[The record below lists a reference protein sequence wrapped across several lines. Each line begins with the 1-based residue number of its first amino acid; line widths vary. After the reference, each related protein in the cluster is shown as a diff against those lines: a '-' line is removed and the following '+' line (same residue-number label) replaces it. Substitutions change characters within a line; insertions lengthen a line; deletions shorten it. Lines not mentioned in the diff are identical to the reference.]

1 MQVDAELRRAH
12 NINALAHMDASRLNT
27 LEQVERN
34 LVNERHQLVLKML
47 KLALADVN
55 HHLHLISNRSKI
67 TANDIAC
74 L

>member
-47 KLALADVN
+47 QLALADVN
-55 HHLHLISNRSKI
+55 HHLHLISNRNKI
-67 TANDIAC
+67 SANDIA
-74 L
+74 